1 MVAGPPICAFNG
13 STPNPCVRAG
23 FPPFID
29 GPDSRQFRSV
39 HPEHR
44 CRMNPTVDK
53 ENRQETQPLYYVI
66 PSVAEESQNPEMESR
81 AGI

>member
-13 STPNPCVRAG
+13 STPNPCVRAAA
-23 FPPFID
+23 
-29 GPDSRQFRSV
+29 SSV

-66 PSVAEESQNPEMESR
+66 PSVAEESQMPARDSIS
-81 AGI
+81 GF